1 MDLGSLNMENIE
13 NILSSM
19 SSEDMEMLSGMAQSL
34 FSSMGQKEE
43 KEEEKNSSP
52 PKDSSPFSSFN
63 IDFETLS
70 RIMSIMEKL
79 NRQPDDPR
87 YNLLLSLKPMLSEK
101 KQGKIDEA
109 LRIMSLL
116 SLLPL
121 IGELGGNTNG

>member
-1 MDLGSLNMENIE
+1 MDFSSLNMENIE

-43 KEEEKNSSP
+43 KEENSSSPEKNGN
-52 PKDSSPFSSFN
+52 PFSSFN

>member
-43 KEEEKNSSP
+43 KEEKSSP
-52 PKDSSPFSSFN
+52 PKDSNPFSSFN

-70 RIMSIMEKL
+70 RIMGIMEKL
-79 NRQPDDPR
+79 NRRPDDPR

-101 KQGKIDEA
+101 RQGRIDEA
-109 LRIMSLL
+109 LKIMSLL
-116 SLLPL
+116 SFLPL
-121 IGELGGNTNG
+121 IDELRGDGNG

>member
-19 SSEDMEMLSGMAQSL
+19 SSEDMEMLSGMAQNL
-34 FSSMGQKEE
+34 FSSMEQKEKKEE
-43 KEEEKNSSP
+43 KSSP
-52 PKDSSPFSSFN
+52 PENNGNPFSSFN

-87 YNLLLSLKPMLSEK
+87 YNLLQSIMPMLSE
-101 KQGKIDEA
+101 
-109 LRIMSLL
+109 
-116 SLLPL
+116 
-121 IGELGGNTNG
+121 